1 MAGKGGEPDGR
12 VGIYRR
18 DGAKTEGV
26 TLGEGRRGVGDAEE
40 RRGWEMGGGGGEGGV
55 WNGFGRTVGS
65 CVGIE
70 TKLH

>member
-1 MAGKGGEPDGR
+1 MKGRE
-12 VGIYRR
+12 
-18 DGAKTEGV
+18 
-26 TLGEGRRGVGDAEE
+26 GVGD
-40 RRGWEMGGGGGEGGV
+40 GGERVGNGRRERGGRV